1 MIIAGNVYR
10 YSTFNSSIRTSRV
23 RIDPYDMNKEKI
35 FPILLLCNYQSH
47 SKKDWFLTDLT
58 SELVAHK
65 KSEKAIRALYP
76 NVTRRDVVALYS
88 IGGKMN
94 KYKSTLKDA
103 NLTEFM
109 VETARL
115 GSFIWIF

>member
-1 MIIAGNVYR
+1 M
-10 YSTFNSSIRTSRV
+10 
-23 RIDPYDMNKEKI
+23 
-35 FPILLLCNYQSH
+35 
-47 SKKDWFLTDLT
+47 
-58 SELVAHK
+58 
-65 KSEKAIRALYP
+65 
-76 NVTRRDVVALYS
+76 VALYS

-115 GSFIWIF
+115 GSFICYFLHLKISTENLNPNKVPFK

>member
-1 MIIAGNVYR
+1 M
-10 YSTFNSSIRTSRV
+10 
-23 RIDPYDMNKEKI
+23 
-35 FPILLLCNYQSH
+35 
-47 SKKDWFLTDLT
+47 
-58 SELVAHK
+58 K
-65 KSEKAIRALYP
+65 KSKKAIRALYP

-115 GSFIWIF
+115 GSFI